1 MHGFARIALF
11 LAVAA
16 LSACASVLDPT
27 KDWTAERFYEEAKT
41 QMEAGSWSDAI
52 KNFEQL
58 EARYPY
64 GRYTEQAQL
73 EVAYAQF
80 KDNEPALA
88 LAAADRFIRL
98 HPTHPNVDYA
108 HYLKGIINFR
118 NEKSLF
124 HALLGFNEEMWDRD
138 PKSARESYNAFRELI
153 ERFPN
158 SRYTKDATE
167 RMKYLIDAQARYEVH
182 IAQFYLERGAYVAAA
197 NRSKYALENYP
208 RTPAVEAALGIQ
220 AKAYKLMGLTKL
232 SDDTVRV
239 LRTNFP
245 NSRYLKEIEA
255 IKTDQTKAR
264 G

>member
-1 MHGFARIALF
+1 MQHFIRIALL
-11 LAVAA
+11 LAVAT
-16 LSACASVLDPT
+16 LGACASVLDPT

-41 QMEAGSWSDAI
+41 NMQAGAWADAI
-52 KNFEQL
+52 KNLEQL
-58 EARYPY
+58 EARFPY

-73 EVAYAQF
+73 EVAYAQY

-108 HYLKGIINFR
+108 YYLKGIINFR

-124 HALLGFNEEMWDRD
+124 HSIFGFNEEMSDRD
-138 PKSARESYNAFRELI
+138 PKSARESYSAFRELV

-158 SRYTKDATE
+158 SRYTKDANE
-167 RMKYLIDAQARYEVH
+167 RMGYLIDAQARYEVH
-182 IAQFYLERGAYVAAA
+182 IAQYYLDRGAYVAAA
-197 NRSKYALENYP
+197 NRCKYALENYP

-232 SDDTVRV
+232 SDDTARV

-245 NSRYLKEIEA
+245 SSHYLKEIEA
-255 IKTDQTKAR
+255 IKTDQANAR
-264 G
+264 S